1 MKMTIKFN
9 DKYTAEE
16 RQAILTAIRFYSNTG
31 SVNTMVETQEE
42 FDELCEEILRSTK
55 KADTEKKVEKNIQPG
70 AKARR
75 NYKQHERAMRAAY
88 EKIEQLKRE
97 ITEHEEK
104 MEYWAMV
111 YKEET
116 NKQI

>member
-1 MKMTIKFN
+1 MTIKFN

-16 RQAILTAIRFYSNTG
+16 KQTIITAIRFYSNTG
-31 SVNTMVETQEE
+31 SANTMVETQEE
-42 FDELCEEILRSTK
+42 FDELCEKILRSAK
-55 KADTEKKVEKNIQPG
+55 KADTEKKVEKNTQPG

-75 NYKQHERAMRAAY
+75 NYKQHERAMKTAY

-97 ITEHEEK
+97 IAEHEEK
-104 MEYWAMV
+104 MKYWAMV
-111 YKEET
+111 YEEET